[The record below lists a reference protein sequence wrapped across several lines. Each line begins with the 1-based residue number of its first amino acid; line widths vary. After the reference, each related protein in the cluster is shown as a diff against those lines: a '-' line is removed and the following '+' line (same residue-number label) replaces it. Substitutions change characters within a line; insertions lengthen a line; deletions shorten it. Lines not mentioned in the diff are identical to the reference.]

1 MAARPDILR
10 AVARPM
16 RTSALARPAGL
27 AWPRLPAWA
36 ELATLGAGYAAY
48 ALVRLLLTRPAA
60 PRSGMRSSCGRPSGA
75 CT

>member
-1 MAARPDILR
+1 
-10 AVARPM
+10 M

-48 ALVRLLLTRPAA
+48 ACQRPQMTALFMDA
-60 PRSGMRSSCGRPSGA
+60 KDMLRSLRGA
-75 CT
+75 